1 MLRGTGLIAVVLGG
15 LAVAV
20 SIAVFFSFASVRRRL
35 IVLQGRAGQADI
47 LQAVS
52 HQVEEVRGLRGEI
65 RSLAEQVAA
74 LRESLQGALQL
85 VSVYRYDAFE
95 DMGGKLSFSAAFL
108 DARGNGVVISC
119 INGRQEARTYAK
131 GIEQGR
137 SPYNLSP
144 EEEEAIRLA
153 MKGAG

>member
-52 HQVEEVRGLRGEI
+52 HQVGEVRGLRGEI

-95 DMGGKLSFSAAFL
+95 DMGGKLSF
-108 DARGNGVVISC
+108 
-119 INGRQEARTYAK
+119 
-131 GIEQGR
+131 
-137 SPYNLSP
+137 
-144 EEEEAIRLA
+144 
-153 MKGAG
+153 

>member
-15 LAVAV
+15 LAVVV

-47 LQAVS
+47 LQA
-52 HQVEEVRGLRGEI
+52 
-65 RSLAEQVAA
+65 
-74 LRESLQGALQL
+74 